1 MTNKYH
7 RQGYRIG
14 GILKLGQKLFAK
26 TAPERKDQ
34 VLDEIK
40 KKRINRRNKR
50 SGRKEKILNVI
61 DVEGKK
67 KTMKD
72 QSKIM
77 DVDTYT
83 NISGASDKDIKKKL
97 RAFGYKDK

>member
-14 GILKLGQKLFAK
+14 GILKLGKKLFAK

-34 VLDEIK
+34 LLESIK
-40 KKRINRRNKR
+40 KKRSKKLKKR
-50 SGRKEKILNVI
+50 GIETK
-61 DVEGKK
+61 DVNIKDIEGKT
-67 KTMKD
+67 KTIKD
-72 QSKIM
+72 ESKIM

-83 NISGASDKDIKKKL
+83 NISKASDKDVKKKL
-97 RAFGYKDK
+97 KAFGYKDK

>member
-14 GILKLGQKLFAK
+14 GILKLGKKLFAK

-34 VLDEIK
+34 LLESIK
-40 KKRINRRNKR
+40 KKRSKKLKKR
-50 SGRKEKILNVI
+50 GIETK
-61 DVEGKK
+61 DVNIKDIEGKI
-67 KTMKD
+67 KTIKD
-72 QSKIM
+72 ESKIM

-83 NISGASDKDIKKKL
+83 NISKASDKEVKKKL
-97 RAFGYKDK
+97 KAFGFKDK

>member
-34 VLDEIK
+34 LLESIK
-40 KKRINRRNKR
+40 KKRSKKLKKR
-50 SGRKEKILNVI
+50 GIETK
-61 DVEGKK
+61 DVNIKDIEGKT
-67 KTMKD
+67 KTIKD
-72 QSKIM
+72 ESKTM

-83 NISGASDKDIKKKL
+83 NISGASDKEVKKKL

>member
-14 GILKLGQKLFAK
+14 GILKLGKKLFAK

-34 VLDEIK
+34 LLESIK
-40 KKRINRRNKR
+40 KKRSKKLKKR
-50 SGRKEKILNVI
+50 GIKTKDVNVI

-72 QSKIM
+72 ESKIM

-83 NISGASDKDIKKKL
+83 DISKASDKDVKKKL
-97 RAFGYKDK
+97 KAFGFKDK

>member
-14 GILKLGQKLFAK
+14 GILKIGQKLFAK

-34 VLDEIK
+34 LLESIK
-40 KKRINRRNKR
+40 KKRSKKLKKR
-50 SGRKEKILNVI
+50 GIETKDVNVI

-67 KTMKD
+67 KKMKD

-83 NISGASDKDIKKKL
+83 NISKASDEEIKKKL

>member
-14 GILKLGQKLFAK
+14 GILKIGQKLFAK

-34 VLDEIK
+34 LLESIK
-40 KKRINRRNKR
+40 KKRSKKLKKR
-50 SGRKEKILNVI
+50 GIKTK
-61 DVEGKK
+61 DVNIKDIEGKT
-67 KTMKD
+67 KTIKD
-72 QSKIM
+72 ESKTM

-97 RAFGYKDK
+97 KAFGYKDK

>member
-14 GILKLGQKLFAK
+14 GILKIGQKLFAK
-26 TAPERKDQ
+26 TVPERKDQ
-34 VLDEIK
+34 LLESIK
-40 KKRINRRNKR
+40 KKRSKKLKKR
-50 SGRKEKILNVI
+50 GIETK
-61 DVEGKK
+61 DVNIKDIEGKT
-67 KTMKD
+67 KTIKD
-72 QSKIM
+72 ESKTM

-83 NISGASDKDIKKKL
+83 NISKASDEEVKKKL

>member
-14 GILKLGQKLFAK
+14 GILKIGQKLFAK

-34 VLDEIK
+34 LLESIK
-40 KKRINRRNKR
+40 KKRSKKLKKR
-50 SGRKEKILNVI
+50 GIETKDVNVI

-72 QSKIM
+72 ESKIM

-83 NISGASDKDIKKKL
+83 DISKASDKDVKKKL
-97 RAFGYKDK
+97 KAFGFKDK

>member
-14 GILKLGQKLFAK
+14 GILKIGQKLFAK

-34 VLDEIK
+34 LLESIK
-40 KKRINRRNKR
+40 KKRSKKLKKR
-50 SGRKEKILNVI
+50 GIETKNVNVI

-72 QSKIM
+72 ESKIM

-83 NISGASDKDIKKKL
+83 DISKASDKDVKKKL
-97 RAFGYKDK
+97 KAFGFKDK

>member
-14 GILKLGQKLFAK
+14 GILKIGQKLFAK

-34 VLDEIK
+34 LLESIK
-40 KKRINRRNKR
+40 KKRSKKLKKR
-50 SGRKEKILNVI
+50 GFETK
-61 DVEGKK
+61 DVNIKDIEGKT
-67 KTMKD
+67 KTIKD
-72 QSKIM
+72 ESKTM

-83 NISGASDKDIKKKL
+83 NISKASDVEVKKKL

>member
-34 VLDEIK
+34 LLESIK
-40 KKRINRRNKR
+40 KKRSKKLKKR
-50 SGRKEKILNVI
+50 GIETK
-61 DVEGKK
+61 DVNLKDIEGKT
-67 KTMKD
+67 KTIKD
-72 QSKIM
+72 ESKTM

-83 NISGASDKDIKKKL
+83 NISGASDKEVKKKL

>member
-34 VLDEIK
+34 LLESIK
-40 KKRINRRNKR
+40 KKRSKKLKKR
-50 SGRKEKILNVI
+50 GIETK
-61 DVEGKK
+61 DVNIKDIEGKT
-67 KTMKD
+67 KTIKD
-72 QSKIM
+72 ESKTM

-83 NISGASDKDIKKKL
+83 NISGASDKEVKKKL
-97 RAFGYKDK
+97 KAFGFKDK

>member
-14 GILKLGQKLFAK
+14 GILKLGKKLFAK

-34 VLDEIK
+34 LLESIK
-40 KKRINRRNKR
+40 KKRSKKLKKR
-50 SGRKEKILNVI
+50 GIETK
-61 DVEGKK
+61 DVNIKDIEGKT
-67 KTMKD
+67 KTIKD
-72 QSKIM
+72 ESKIM

-83 NISGASDKDIKKKL
+83 DISKASDKDVKKKL
-97 RAFGYKDK
+97 KAFGFKDK

>member
-7 RQGYRIG
+7 IQGYRIG
-14 GILKLGQKLFAK
+14 GILKLGKKLFAK

-34 VLDEIK
+34 LLESIK
-40 KKRINRRNKR
+40 KKRSKKLKKR
-50 SGRKEKILNVI
+50 GIETKDVNVI

-72 QSKIM
+72 ESKIM

-83 NISGASDKDIKKKL
+83 DISKASDKDVKKKL
-97 RAFGYKDK
+97 KAFGFKDK